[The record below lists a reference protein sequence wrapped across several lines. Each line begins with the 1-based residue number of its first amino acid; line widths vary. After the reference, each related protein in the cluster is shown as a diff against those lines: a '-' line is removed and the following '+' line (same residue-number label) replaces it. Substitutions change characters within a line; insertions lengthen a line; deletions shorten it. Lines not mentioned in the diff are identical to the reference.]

1 MYDSLQSLLIK
12 VERLRYKRKMSAQVK
27 SFEVAD
33 ALESSLRG
41 FASANPSITLVPEEK
56 VLFRKTEKKNVALLS
71 GGGCGHEPTH
81 AGFVGKGMLG
91 GAVCGDIFAS
101 PSTKQI
107 LNGIRL
113 VSQSSSGVLL
123 IVKNYTGDV
132 LHFGLSAERAR
143 ALGIDCRVAVVGDD
157 VAVGREKG
165 GMVGRRALAG
175 TVLVHKIVG
184 AFAEEHSE
192 KYGVQGCEKVANII
206 TNNLVTI
213 GSSLDHC
220 KVPGRKFESE
230 LNEKQMELG
239 MGIHNEP
246 GVKILEPIPST
257 EELISKHMLPK
268 LLDPADKD
276 RHFVDFDK
284 DDKVVLLINNLGG
297 VSNLIISSIA
307 AKTTDF
313 LKKDYNITPAQTI
326 TGTLM
331 TSFNQDGFSITL
343 LNATKATKQLNKEF
357 KEVDC
362 VFKLLNAPT
371 TAPGWPIA
379 PNSEEAPSYNKD
391 LLKDEIKVKDAGSYD
406 FDKFSKWMQSGAEKL
421 IKAEPHITSLDNKVG
436 DGDCGYT
443 LVAGAKGIT
452 ENLDKL
458 SKESLSEATA
468 QISDF
473 IESSMGGTSGG
484 LYSILISGFSQGLI
498 EACKDEKEPVTPE
511 LTAKAFDYALDTL
524 YKYTR
529 ARPGSS
535 TMIDAL
541 EPFIKEFSS
550 SKDFSKAVKA
560 AEEGAKSTATFEA
573 KFGRASYVGDSS
585 QVEDPGAVGLVEFL
599 KGVQSAL

>member
-1 MYDSLQSLLIK
+1 MGA
-12 VERLRYKRKMSAQVK
+12 EVK
-27 SFEVAD
+27 SFEVSD
-33 ALESSLRG
+33 ALESSLKG
-41 FASANPSITLVPEEK
+41 FASANPSLTLVPEEK
-56 VLFRKTEKKNVALLS
+56 VLFRKTDKKNVALVS

-81 AGFVGKGMLG
+81 AGFVGKGMLSA
-91 GAVCGDIFAS
+91 AVCGDIFAS

-113 VSQSSSGVLL
+113 VSENASGVLL

-192 KYGVQGCEKVANII
+192 KYGVEGCEKVANII
-206 TNNLVTI
+206 TDNLVTI

-246 GVKILEPIPST
+246 GVKVLEPIPST

-268 LLDPADKD
+268 LLDASDKD
-276 RHFVDFDK
+276 RHFVEFGK
-284 DDKVVLLINNLGG
+284 DDKVLLLINNLGG

-307 AKTTDF
+307 SKTADL
-313 LKKDYNITPAQTI
+313 LKKDYNITPAKVI

-343 LNATKATKQLNKEF
+343 LNASKASQQLKKEF
-357 KEVDC
+357 SEVDC
-362 VFKLLNAPT
+362 VFKLINAPT
-371 TAPGWPIA
+371 TAPGWPL
-379 PNSEEAPSYNKD
+379 SSQEEAPKYNKD

-406 FDKFSKWMQSGAEKL
+406 FDTFSKWMKSGAEQL

-498 EACKDEKEPVTPE
+498 EACKDAKEPVTPE
-511 LTAKAFDYALDTL
+511 ITAKAFDIALETL

-529 ARPGSS
+529 ARVGSS

-541 EPFIKEFSS
+541 EPFVKEFSS
-550 SKDFSKAVKA
+550 SKDFNKAVKA
-560 AEEGAKSTATFEA
+560 ADDGAKSTATFEA

-585 QVEDPGAVGLVEFL
+585 QIEDPGAIGLVEFL

>member
-1 MYDSLQSLLIK
+1 MVAGI
-12 VERLRYKRKMSAQVK
+12 K
-27 SFEVAD
+27 SFEVKD
-33 ALESSLRG
+33 ALESSLKG
-41 FASANPSITLVPEEK
+41 FALANPSITLVPEEK
-56 VLFRKTEKKNVALLS
+56 LLFRKTDKNKVGLIS
-71 GGGCGHEPTH
+71 GGGSGHEPTH
-81 AGFVGKGMLG
+81 AGFVGKGMLS

-113 VSQSSSGVLL
+113 VGENSSGVLL

-132 LHFGLSAERAR
+132 LHFGLSAERAQS
-143 ALGIDCRVAVVGDD
+143 LGIDCRVAVVGDD

-184 AFAEEHSE
+184 AFAELHSH
-192 KYGVQGCEKVANII
+192 KYGLEGCEKVAKIVND
-206 TNNLVTI
+206 NLVTI

-230 LNEKQMELG
+230 LNANQMELG

-246 GVKILEPIPST
+246 GAKILEPIPST
-257 EELISKHMLPK
+257 EELISKYMLPK
-268 LLDPADKD
+268 LLDPTDKD
-276 RHFVDFDK
+276 RYFVDFNK
-284 DDKVVLLINNLGG
+284 DDEVVLLVNNLGG
-297 VSNLIISSIA
+297 VSNLIISSIVS
-307 AKTTDF
+307 KTTDF
-313 LKKDYNITPAQTI
+313 LQKGYNITPAQTI
-326 TGTLM
+326 AGTLM

-343 LNATKATKQLNKEF
+343 LNASRASKQLKKEF
-357 KEVDC
+357 PDVDC

-371 TAPGWPIA
+371 DAPAWPVSSNA
-379 PNSEEAPSYNKD
+379 QEAPTFDENS
-391 LLKDEIKVKDAGSYD
+391 LKSEVKVKDAGSYD
-406 FDKFSKWMQSGAEKL
+406 FDHFCKIMRSGAKQL
-421 IKAEPHITSLDNKVG
+421 IKSEPLITSLDTKVG

-443 LVAGAKGIT
+443 LVAGANGIT

-458 SKESLSEATA
+458 SKISLSEATA
-468 QISDF
+468 QISDI

-498 EACKDEKEPVTPE
+498 NICSRPDEPVTAQIA
-511 LTAKAFDYALDTL
+511 AKAFEYALETL
-524 YKYTR
+524 YKYTK

-535 TMIDAL
+535 TMVDAL
-541 EPFIKEFSS
+541 EPFVKEFSS
-550 SKDFSKAVKA
+550 SNDFNKAVKA

-599 KGVQSAL
+599 KGVQAAL